1 MDFLGMK
8 EEAEWNQTLI
18 RTALMSAADTAII
31 PLQDYLELGS
41 EARINEPATL
51 GNNWRWRLCANW
63 QEPSLACRIRHMT
76 ELYGRC

>member
-1 MDFLGMK
+1 MK
-8 EEAEWNQTLI
+8 EEADWNQTLI
-18 RTALMSAADTAII
+18 RTALMSRADTAII

-51 GNNWRWRLCANW
+51 GSNWRWRLSADW
-63 QEPSLACRIRHMT
+63 QEQYPDLACRIRHMT